1 MADCLTWFLIIGFL
15 ILLTVLTLQPEP
27 ELKVLQPE
35 LVQLG
40 RELTGVDVNRV
51 CLLEVVE
58 AVQAGLLAAVM
69 RAGRRVDRPLERVAK
84 LEVDLQLALLGETT
98 DYPLSSPFIVT
109 FKFYYCIYKCFDRG
123 MKVHLGNYK
132 RPTDQRTDGS
142 DRWLIN

>member
-1 MADCLTWFLIIGFL
+1 MADCLSWFLIIGFL

-109 FKFYYCIYKCFDRG
+109 F
-123 MKVHLGNYK
+123 
-132 RPTDQRTDGS
+132 
-142 DRWLIN
+142 